1 MIKVKVSTTRRKFKR
16 AASEKEQ
23 TKVIIKINKKFF
35 L

>member
-23 TKVIIKINKKFF
+23 TSNNKINKKF
-35 L
+35 LL